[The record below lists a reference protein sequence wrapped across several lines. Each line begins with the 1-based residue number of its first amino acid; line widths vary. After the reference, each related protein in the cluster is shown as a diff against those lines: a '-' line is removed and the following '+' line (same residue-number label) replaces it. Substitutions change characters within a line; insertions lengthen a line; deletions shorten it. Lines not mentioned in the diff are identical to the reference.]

1 MTDRLNVIV
10 LIKRL
15 ICEYVMFTTP
25 SDPVARPPIQLKSI
39 LRVCLD
45 IAVYVHTYFVLD
57 GWRRQALAKV
67 PALMCW
73 GDEG

>member
-1 MTDRLNVIV
+1 MKNGR
-10 LIKRL
+10 
-15 ICEYVMFTTP
+15 
-25 SDPVARPPIQLKSI
+25 RPPIQLKSI